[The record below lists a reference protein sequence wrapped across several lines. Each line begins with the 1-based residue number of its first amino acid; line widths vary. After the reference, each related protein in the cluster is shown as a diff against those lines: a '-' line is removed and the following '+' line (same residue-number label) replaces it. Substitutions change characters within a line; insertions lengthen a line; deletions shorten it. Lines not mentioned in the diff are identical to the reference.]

1 MATPKPK
8 TPQPKGSR
16 NPKNGKAVIHFEIL
30 RRIAETASGMRYD
43 NLWFEVTGGRGGK
56 VIVHRA
62 PPEKLPRGSV
72 VIECNAWKRPG
83 VPEVDHAQIGSG
95 DRRMD
100 LLNVPVPVE
109 DRPQGWDGPLTHR
122 ADAVFWS
129 AAAVEKFLVP
139 YYASTYGD
147 LAAKAVEQLLNV
159 FVPPHSPEDRGNAMI
174 TAPDGS
180 GSRLPTNLGTPDV
193 GITSVPAADQPFA
206 VVHLPSSEY
215 VAEGL
220 EDALPRLFTLHP
232 SGAIKKLHAPVPV
245 TAPGGANG
253 RAGHA

>member
-1 MATPKPK
+1 MASPNPK
-8 TPQPKGSR
+8 TQPKGGK
-16 NPKNGKAVIHFEIL
+16 NPKNGKAVLHFETL

-43 NLWFEVTGGRGGK
+43 NLWFEVTGGDDGK

-62 PPEKLPRGSV
+62 PPKHLPQGSV
-72 VIECNAWKRPG
+72 VIECNAWKRPN

-109 DRPQGWDGPLTHR
+109 ERPQGWDGPLTHR

-159 FVPPHSPEDRGNAMI
+159 FVPPDSPEDSGNAMI
-174 TAPDGS
+174 TAAGKS
-180 GSRLPTNLGTPDV
+180 GSRLPTNLGIPDV

-220 EDALPRLFTLHP
+220 EDELPRLFTLHP
-232 SGAIKKLHAPVPV
+232 SGAIRKLHAPVPV